1 MTRRQISVLV
11 VDDSDDHRLLMK
23 RCLADAGMSVSTAS
37 TAAEALRSLEGVDLV
52 LLDHRLPGMSGLEA
66 LKAIRSTNGPSV
78 VMVTGMGSEGLA
90 VEAMRS
96 GAIDYL
102 VKDVQFLGSLPG
114 RVERAWRHHDLLRRT
129 SDLQRLA
136 LIVTST
142 LDRDR
147 MYAEIVRGARTLL
160 GTQASHLCVGGV
172 DGLAVVAADAD
183 GDGEDGP
190 GADDLEQMLS
200 AAADIISGEQAH
212 DVAGGRLLVRLPSLE
227 GEPLGA
233 LALVDD
239 RDRQFL
245 AEDVQ
250 LATAFACFAGLALQ
264 NLHRFELERALSAE
278 LVVRARQQAAVA
290 LLGQRALAGTD
301 LDALM
306 AEATSLVT
314 QMLDVELAKVLQV
327 QPDATMLLR
336 AGAGWPQSLY
346 GRITELEPG
355 SQAFLALTTDAPVIV
370 EDFSSDGRIR
380 PSAFARQQGVLSS
393 AAVTIS
399 GHGRPFGV
407 LGADTTARRSFSR
420 NDIDFLQSVAN
431 VLATAIDADRVR
443 QELLHQALHDPLTGL
458 PNRALLLDRLEQ
470 SLARARRHGT
480 PVTVLFLD
488 VDRFKVVNDSLGHT
502 AGDQL
507 LLCIADRLRATMRP
521 SDTVGRFGGDEFV
534 VLSEEPLDEDQAIL
548 LAEGVSASLTA
559 PAVIGGR
566 DIRFT
571 VSTGIVVASM
581 HDTAEALLRDA
592 DVAMYRAKERGRA
605 RHEVFNT
612 SMRELVVERLE
623 TERALQEAIEQGQ
636 LRVVYQPEVSL
647 RDGRV
652 VAVEA
657 LVRWAHPERGLLA
670 PADFMELAED
680 TGLVV
685 PMDRWLLREAC
696 AQVQQCRSEHPS
708 LADMV
713 LWVNFSARQLADP
726 EVAAVVAHCL
736 STTGCDPS
744 LLGIEITE
752 SVGMEDV
759 AEVRSALAALRQ
771 LGVQIAI
778 DDFGT
783 GFSSLSYLRSF
794 PVSVLK
800 IDRSFVA
807 GMVRN
812 DEDRAIVS
820 AVVSLAHSLGLSAVA
835 EGVETPEQ
843 LGILRDM
850 GCELAQG
857 FLFGKPAEVA
867 IVSPQ
872 LACMAQLA
880 ADRQLAPK
888 LAGVDLH
895 AAPNVLVCDD
905 DATIRRVYRAAF
917 ELEGATVW
925 EASDGDECIA
935 AAHAHR
941 PDLVVLDIFMPRR
954 SGLSAL
960 PELVRDL
967 PGLRVVTVSAAAT
980 HDLAEETR
988 ILGAEECFEKTDFLR
1003 SIPNVLAGTE
1013 PVS

>member
-1 MTRRQISVLV
+1 LP
-11 VDDSDDHRLLMK
+11 
-23 RCLADAGMSVSTAS
+23 AS
-37 TAAEALRSLEGVDLV
+37 PV
-52 LLDHRLPGMSGLEA
+52 
-66 LKAIRSTNGPSV
+66 
-78 VMVTGMGSEGLA
+78 
-90 VEAMRS
+90 
-96 GAIDYL
+96 
-102 VKDVQFLGSLPG
+102 
-114 RVERAWRHHDLLRRT
+114 
-129 SDLQRLA
+129 
-136 LIVTST
+136 
-142 LDRDR
+142 
-147 MYAEIVRGARTLL
+147 
-160 GTQASHLCVGGV
+160 
-172 DGLAVVAADAD
+172 
-183 GDGEDGP
+183 
-190 GADDLEQMLS
+190 
-200 AAADIISGEQAH
+200 
-212 DVAGGRLLVRLPSLE
+212 
-227 GEPLGA
+227 
-233 LALVDD
+233 
-239 RDRQFL
+239 
-245 AEDVQ
+245 
-250 LATAFACFAGLALQ
+250 LALQ

-306 AEATSLVT
+306 SEATTLVT
-314 QMLDVELAKVLQV
+314 QVLDVELAKVLQV
-327 QPDATMLLR
+327 QADATLLLR
-336 AGAGWPQSLY
+336 AGAGWPPNLY
-346 GRITELEPG
+346 GRITKLKPG
-355 SQAFLALTTDAPVIV
+355 SQAYLALTSDAPVIV
-370 EDFSSDGRIR
+370 EDFNTDRRVR
-380 PSAFARQQGVLSS
+380 PSAFAQRLGVLSS
-393 AAVTIS
+393 VVVTIS
-399 GHGRPFGV
+399 GHGCPYGV
-407 LGADTTARRSFSR
+407 LGADTATQRSFSR

-431 VLATAIDADRVR
+431 VLAAAIDADRVR

-470 SLARARRHGT
+470 SLARARRHGN

-488 VDRFKVVNDSLGHT
+488 VDRFKVINDSLGHT

-534 VLSEEPLDEDQAIL
+534 VLSEDALDEDQAIL
-548 LAEGVSASLTA
+548 LAEGVAASLMA
-559 PAVIGGR
+559 PATIAGR

-571 VSTGIVVASM
+571 VSTGIVVANM

-605 RHEVFNT
+605 RYEVFNA
-612 SMRELVVERLE
+612 SMRELVVDRLE

-636 LRVVYQPEVSL
+636 LRVVYQPEVAL

-657 LVRWAHPERGLLA
+657 LVRWAHPERGLLT

-685 PMDRWLLREAC
+685 PLDRWVLREAC
-696 AQVQQCRSEHPS
+696 AQVQRCRIEHPS
-708 LADMV
+708 LSDMV

-726 EVAAVVAHCL
+726 EVAGVVAHCL
-736 STTGCDPS
+736 RSTGCDPS

-752 SVGMEDV
+752 SVVMEDV

-771 LGVQIAI
+771 LGVQLAI

-800 IDRSFVA
+800 VDRSFVA
-807 GMVRN
+807 GMVHN
-812 DEDRAIVS
+812 DGDRAIVG
-820 AVVSLAHSLGLSAVA
+820 AVISLAHSLGLSAVA
-835 EGVETPEQ
+835 EGVETPQQ
-843 LGILRDM
+843 LGLLREM

-857 FLFGKPAEVA
+857 YLFGRPAEMAV
-867 IVSPQ
+867 VSPQ
-872 LACMAQLA
+872 LACMAELA
-880 ADRQLAPK
+880 KPCGPSPP
-888 LAGVDLH
+888 LAGPDPN

-925 EASDGDECIA
+925 EAADGDECIA
-935 AAHAHR
+935 VAHAHH
-941 PDLVVLDIFMPRR
+941 PDLVVLDIFMPGRG
-954 SGLSAL
+954 GLSAL

-980 HDLAEETR
+980 QDIADETR

-1003 SIPNVLAGTE
+1003 LIPNVLAGSE
-1013 PVS
+1013 PVG